1 MEQIP
6 TETFA
11 DYMGNARNKFVN
23 AIQQQKWNTELR
35 TSAEDILIAYDQ
47 MRKRIEKCEGKDEQL
62 KESLLLYNNQTA
74 TIIKLEKECEG
85 KEKEIVQIQEAID
98 RAANI
103 LDEKGKQIFLLN
115 KDLLESLRVNSE
127 QSQRISELEAEN
139 EKLIMLTRKLLNK

>member
-6 TETFA
+6 TE
-11 DYMGNARNKFVN
+11 V
-23 AIQQQKWNTELR
+23 
-35 TSAEDILIAYDQ
+35 
-47 MRKRIEKCEGKDEQL
+47 IEKIIAEAKKHQL
-62 KESLLLYNNQTA
+62 GQYVWQEDKRKSFALGASYGYQLASPCAL
-74 TIIKLEKECEG
+74 CEG

-127 QSQRISELEAEN
+127 QSQRISKLEAEN
-139 EKLIMLTRKLLNK
+139 ERLKGLMRKAWKYGGYDCECETCQTIWQQFKTENGL